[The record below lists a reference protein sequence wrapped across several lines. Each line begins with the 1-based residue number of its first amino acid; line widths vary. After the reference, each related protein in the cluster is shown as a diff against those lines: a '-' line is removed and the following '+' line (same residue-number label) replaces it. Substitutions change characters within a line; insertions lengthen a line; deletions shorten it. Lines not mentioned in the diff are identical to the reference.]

1 MSAPTLPD
9 PLTVVV
15 VSSDTAFR
23 RLAGT
28 ALSQAGH
35 EVHTA
40 TAAPLRIGRLIRFR
54 RPQVL
59 ILDASTCDEIAAAEA
74 TCRAGGVHLVIV
86 ADGMPGVVEKW
97 GPLETLL
104 AEVEAAGPAGAS
116 RLRVVADDR

>member
-1 MSAPTLPD
+1 MSAPTLPE

-23 RLAGT
+23 RLAGA

-54 RPQVL
+54 RPQAL
-59 ILDASTCDEIAAAEA
+59 ILDATTCDEIAAAETA
-74 TCRAGGVHLVIV
+74 CRAGGVHLVVV

-97 GPLETLL
+97 GPLDALL
-104 AEVEAAGPAGAS
+104 AEVEAPGPAGPS
-116 RLRVVADDR
+116 RLRVVADDH